1 MLFES
6 HAVFASF
13 ANNYLTSLFCSQS
26 FRKLP
31 STPPPFS
38 ALLWA
43 CLSFSHFLSWSRR
56 MHFYFVIRLL
66 KSLPQSLSREQGFNK
81 NISWALR
88 MSFLCCSLLG
98 RWGENGD
105 YCHGSGPGNERTYMS
120 REIKYKLEGGGV
132 LCTFNSSHPPTSL
145 SPWGQT
151 GKKSVRLPSH
161 TPLLASFLLLGAICV
176 GQLVIESLLLS
187 PLKIFIAKHWK
198 LPWEVAL

>member
-1 MLFES
+1 
-6 HAVFASF
+6 
-13 ANNYLTSLFCSQS
+13 
-26 FRKLP
+26 
-31 STPPPFS
+31 
-38 ALLWA
+38 
-43 CLSFSHFLSWSRR
+43 

-98 RWGENGD
+98 RWGENGN

-161 TPLLASFLLLGAICV
+161 TPLLASFLLLRAICV
-176 GQLVIESLLLS
+176 QAASDRVTPFIPLENIYSKTLEIALGSSPINFLLTPTFSYLETQDESI
-187 PLKIFIAKHWK
+187 PN
-198 LPWEVAL
+198 